1 MHTSF
6 HRFTEIGQ
14 IFYNKYI
21 CRKKQNFLSW
31 KLENGLDSQ

>member
-6 HRFTEIGQ
+6 HLSMEIGQ
-14 IFYNKYI
+14 IFYNEYI
-21 CRKKQNFLSW
+21 CRKKQNFPSW